1 MKTLKSIL
9 GYLWAAP
16 AVLIVLA
23 AFAGNDYFSSQL
35 AAATDI
41 KVNPHFTGGEIVKTI
56 DHGAYRTNL
65 HRPVF
70 DGLFGER
77 SSGFIQID
85 WSPAAG
91 MPEKVQEAVDYNND
105 GREDFRVVLDTE
117 EGSASVTAYSPGV
130 GASPETYKLKNGW
143 AVRVPLHRSSR

>member
-23 AFAGNDYFSSQL
+23 AFAGNGYFSRQL

-41 KVNPHFTGGEIVKTI
+41 KVNPRFTGGEIVKTI
-56 DHGAYRTNL
+56 DHGAYRMDL

-70 DGLFGER
+70 DGLLGAR

-85 WSPAAG
+85 WHPAAG
-91 MPEKVQEAVDYNND
+91 MPQRVQEKIDYNND
-105 GREDFRVVLDTE
+105 GREDFQLVLDTRT
-117 EGSASVTAYSPGV
+117 GKAGINPYSPTV
-130 GASPETYKLKNGW
+130 RTTPESYKLKDGW
-143 AVRVPLHRSSR
+143 AVRVPLHWVTR